1 MGALIRN
8 GHDNFLDVKDEEVP
22 TCRHTGQS
30 RHPITCHAIHQPD
43 APQLIS

>member
-22 TCRHTGQS
+22 TCRHTRAAARS
-30 RHPITCHAIHQPD
+30 HVMKAASPTCH
-43 APQLIS
+43 S